1 MIKINKRE
9 IDKNQKDKLTWKF
22 EIISL
27 FFSKLMYNKINKKII
42 PNSIKVTNYISGFKK
57 NLKLEINNNL
67 RLKNISS

>member
-1 MIKINKRE
+1 MKIW
-9 IDKNQKDKLTWKF
+9 DYF
-22 EIISL
+22 IIL
-27 FFSKLMYNKINKKII
+27 SKLMYNKINKKII